1 MITIEKLDTESKPQV
16 KAFVEYPFKLFA
28 GCSQWVPPFIV
39 DVNKMLNRKVH
50 PLHEHSDVD
59 FFLAKRDGE
68 IVGRV
73 AVVENKPYNK
83 AHEAHTAFFSLFDC
97 ADDNEA
103 FNALFNQVS
112 EWARKRGLNKLIGPK
127 GFGAFDGY
135 GILVDGFEYN
145 QMMTQSAYNY
155 PYYKKL
161 FDENGFK
168 KEVDFVSCMVPKE
181 NWTLSEKMHRIARRV
196 IEKGSFEVV
205 NFKTKR
211 DLKKWAWPIGDAYNK
226 TFIKNWEYYPLT
238 KREIMYTLNDLMTVA
253 DPRLIKI
260 IVRKDEVI
268 GFLLGFPDVSAAM
281 QRARGHLTPWAIID
295 LMLEM
300 RRTKWVTSNGT
311 GVLPEYRGL
320 GGSALMY
327 TEMEKTV
334 RNYHFH
340 YIDMPQVAETTLQM
354 RQDLVNLG
362 GKEYKNHRVF
372 YKDI

>member
-1 MITIEKLDTESKPQV
+1 MDTESKQQV
-16 KAFVEYPFKLFA
+16 KAFVEYPFRLYA
-28 GCSQWVPPFIV
+28 TCPQWVPPFIS
-39 DVNKMLNRKVH
+39 DVKKMLNRKIH

-59 FFLAKRDGE
+59 FFLAKRDEE

-73 AVVENKPYNK
+73 AVIENKPYNK
-83 AHEAHTAFFSLFDC
+83 AHEARTAFFSLFDC
-97 ADDNEA
+97 AEDSET

-112 EWARKRGLNKLIGPK
+112 EWAQKRNLNKLIGPK

-135 GILVDGFEYN
+135 GILVSGYEYT

-155 PYYKKL
+155 PYYGKL

-168 KEVDFVSCMVPKE
+168 KEVDFVSCMVAK
-181 NWTLSEKMHRIARRV
+181 NTWALSEKMHKIARRV

-205 NFKTKR
+205 NFKTKG

-238 KREIMYTLNDLMTVA
+238 EREIMYTLNDLMTVA

-260 IVRKDEVI
+260 IVRKGQVV
-268 GFLLGFPDVSAAM
+268 GFLLGFPDLSAAM
-281 QRARGHLTPWAIID
+281 QRARGHLTPWSIID

-327 TEMEKTV
+327 TEMEKTIQD
-334 RNYHFH
+334 YHFDF
-340 YIDMPQVAETTLQM
+340 IDMPQVAETTLQM
-354 RQDLVNLG
+354 RQDLVNVG

>member
-1 MITIEKLDTESKPQV
+1 MLTIEKMDTESKQQV
-16 KAFVEYPFKLFA
+16 KAFIEYPFRLYA
-28 GCSQWVPPFIV
+28 TCPQWVPPFIS
-39 DVNKMLNRKVH
+39 DVKKMLNRKIH

-59 FFLAKRDGE
+59 FFLAKRDEE

-73 AVVENKPYNK
+73 AVIENKPYNK
-83 AHEAHTAFFSLFDC
+83 AHEARTAFFSLFDC
-97 ADDNEA
+97 AEDSGT

-112 EWARKRGLNKLIGPK
+112 EWAQKRNLNKLIGPK

-135 GILVDGFEYN
+135 GILVSGYEYT

-155 PYYKKL
+155 PYYEKL
-161 FDENGFK
+161 FNENGFK
-168 KEVDFVSCMVPKE
+168 KEVDFVSCMVTK
-181 NWTLSEKMHRIARRV
+181 NTWALSEKMHRIARRV

-205 NFKTKR
+205 NFKTKG

-238 KREIMYTLNDLMTVA
+238 EREIMYTLNDLMTVA

-260 IVRKDEVI
+260 IVRKGEVV
-268 GFLLGFPDVSAAM
+268 GFLLGFPDLSAAM
-281 QRARGHLTPWAIID
+281 QRARGHLTPWSIID

-327 TEMEKTV
+327 TEMEKTIQD
-334 RNYHFH
+334 YHFDF
-340 YIDMPQVAETTLQM
+340 IDMPQVAETTLQM
-354 RQDLVNLG
+354 RQDLVNVG